1 MWSALVEIVARIS
14 ICLQSLSYVLLQGK
28 WLIPMDIQELASQL
42 DMSLKDTQLNTK
54 GLKGLLEFK
63 NVKSFTEFFLVV
75 KDSKEL
81 DVAFVFLYQ
90 LVKGNETLQAM
101 IQEQTEVKL
110 DGFKSIED
118 AFVFVDDI
126 VKTGASQERKTTV
139 CVMGNT
145 SAGKSSLVRTLER
158 YCKDKTAKPR
168 AVLTGEE
175 ENKGLIETKV
185 MELVKDVKLEPKLE
199 VALKVEDSRHAPN
212 FSLVSQSTEGKDEKT
227 DDENEGRVNDI
238 QMSFI
243 DFAGHSEYV
252 SCSTLFMK
260 KKGVFL
266 ICFDTSK
273 LAKLEKPIEE
283 GYHPAIGTYFE
294 IVTEKCP
301 TPIFMLVANKMDQCK
316 PDVKDL
322 LAKVLE
328 TAREHLESIAT
339 RSNRLKKAFLFNE
352 VIETSAADEAQLGSY
367 LENLC
372 GKLSAVCDH
381 KELMDVRLKTIP
393 TVWKDMI
400 GNLRQRLQVSI
411 ADVEEEYERM
421 LDTIKTHRRSLVDEI
436 ELIEK
441 QHDSIGT
448 NEGLERTL
456 ILKGDDFSKWA
467 EMMRKAFTEPPTKTY
482 EQDIGLEESLDEQSS
497 NKTEVLLRDLSNK
510 PVVEPDKRQ
519 RSEPGSGTIR
529 ERSAGE
535 KSKSAGDEK
544 RRSMLKVAVEAVGGL
559 FSGTPEPPVSED
571 VNQDEK
577 LKLIEEEQVPES
589 EKTGTV
595 TDSVRHKVITIL
607 QAFSADNDIF
617 WFR

>member
-1 MWSALVEIVARIS
+1 
-14 ICLQSLSYVLLQGK
+14 
-28 WLIPMDIQELASQL
+28 MDIQELASQL

-54 GLKGLLEFK
+54 GLKDLLEFK

-158 YCKDKTAKPR
+158 YCKDKAEKPR

-212 FSLVSQSTEGKDEKT
+212 FSLISQSTETKDEKT
-227 DDENEGRVNDI
+227 DDENERRVNDI

-328 TAREHLESIAT
+328 TAQEHLESIAT
-339 RSNRLKKAFLFNE
+339 RSNRLNKAFLFNE
-352 VIETSAADEAQLGSY
+352 VIETSAADEAQLESY

-381 KELMDVRLKTIP
+381 KQLMDVRLKTIP

-421 LDTIKTHRRSLVDEI
+421 LDTIRTHRRSLVDEI

-441 QHDSIGT
+441 HHDSIGT

-467 EMMRKAFTEPPTKTY
+467 EMMRKAFTEPQTKNY
-482 EQDIGLEESLDEQSS
+482 EQDIRLEESLDDQSS
-497 NKTEVLLRDLSNK
+497 NKTEVLLRDFSNK
-510 PVVEPDKRQ
+510 SDVEQGKRQ
-519 RSEPGSGTIR
+519 TSEPGSGTIR

-535 KSKSAGDEK
+535 KSKSAGEEK

-559 FSGTPEPPVSED
+559 FSGTPEPAVSED

-589 EKTGTV
+589 QKAGTV
-595 TDSVRHKVITIL
+595 RHRSSVRRKVITIL